1 MPWPFRRRRRREQD
15 STGVNM
21 IGSEGGYV
29 AGNRIEGYDQ
39 GVRVEG
45 GRGVTVV
52 RNIVRRGPRSR
63 RDWTVLA
70 TLVIVTLGVV
80 AVLAWLWPM

>member
-1 MPWPFRRRRRREQD
+1 MPWPFRRRRREQGG
-15 STGVNM
+15 TGIHVEH
-21 IGSEGGYV
+21 SEGGYV
-29 AGNRIEGYDQ
+29 GDN
-39 GVRVEG
+39 RVEG
-45 GRGVTVV
+45 YKRGVHVVGSRGVTVV

-80 AVLAWLWPM
+80 VAVLAWLWPM